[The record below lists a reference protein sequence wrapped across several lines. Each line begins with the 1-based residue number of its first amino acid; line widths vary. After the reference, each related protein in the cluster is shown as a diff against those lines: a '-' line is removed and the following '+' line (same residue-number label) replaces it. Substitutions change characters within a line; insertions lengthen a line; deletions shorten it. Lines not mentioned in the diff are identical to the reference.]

1 MFSHKTEMNKTQAH
15 EILEQQKQGL
25 AVSQYLVNRALLVSG
40 DISMACPPCQAIG
53 LESTGMAQGQ
63 GIRELFHPF
72 VERDN
77 PGLNQPNEG
86 TQ

>member
-1 MFSHKTEMNKTQAH
+1 MNKTQAH

-25 AVSQYLVNRALLVSG
+25 AVSQYLVNRALVVSG
-40 DISMACPPCQAIG
+40 DLGMACSPCQATWV
-53 LESTGMAQGQ
+53 ESTSMAQGQ
-63 GIRELFHPF
+63 GIRELFYPF
-72 VERDN
+72 VDRDN

>member
-1 MFSHKTEMNKTQAH
+1 MNKNEAH
-15 EILEQQKQGL
+15 EILEQRKQGL

-40 DISMACPPCQAIG
+40 DLGMACSPCQATWVEG
-53 LESTGMAQGQ
+53 PSMAQGQ
-63 GIRELFHPF
+63 GIRELFYPF
-72 VERDN
+72 VDRDN

>member
-1 MFSHKTEMNKTQAH
+1 MNKTQAH
-15 EILEQQKQGL
+15 EILEQRKQGL
-25 AVSQYLVNRALLVSG
+25 AVSQYLVNRALVVSG
-40 DISMACPPCQAIG
+40 DLGMACSPCQATW
-53 LESTGMAQGQ
+53 LEGTGMAQSQ

>member
-1 MFSHKTEMNKTQAH
+1 MNKTQAH

-25 AVSQYLVNRALLVSG
+25 AVSQYLVNRALVVSG
-40 DISMACPPCQAIG
+40 DLGMACSPCQATWV
-53 LESTGMAQGQ
+53 ESTGMAQGQ
-63 GIRELFHPF
+63 GIRELFQPF
-72 VERDN
+72 MDWDN